1 MGIFRKHQQQQE
13 IKPIKLE
20 CKHKYRDFPWYI
32 EASHYVGRYGSP
44 VARYEINI
52 IEPYVCVFCGDR
64 QNKVLKHIER
74 FGSYSEC
81 EETVNSIQKIYAD
94 HIQDKVLVED
104 AIADLQLVDRDYLR
118 ALAIIK
124 PEALAGMDE
133 KARVALQKS

>member
-1 MGIFRKHQQQQE
+1 MGIFKKHQQQE
-13 IKPIKLE
+13 SIKPIKLE

-32 EASHYVGRYGSP
+32 EASHFTGRYGTT
-44 VARYEINI
+44 RYEINI

-74 FGSYSEC
+74 FGSYGEC
-81 EETVNSIQKIYAD
+81 EETVNSIQKVYAD

-124 PEALAGMDE
+124 PDALAGMDE
-133 KARVALQKS
+133 QAKVALQKS

>member
-1 MGIFRKHQQQQE
+1 MGIFKKREKEQLIE
-13 IKPIKLE
+13 LK

-32 EASHYVGRYGSP
+32 ECNYYPSSYGQQ
-44 VARYEINI
+44 AYYAIDI

-64 QNKVLKHIER
+64 QNKVLKHITR
-74 FGSYSEC
+74 YGSSKEC
-81 EETVNSIQKIYAD
+81 EKFAYEIIDSYKG

-118 ALAIIK
+118 ALALIK

-133 KARVALQKS
+133 QAKVALQKS